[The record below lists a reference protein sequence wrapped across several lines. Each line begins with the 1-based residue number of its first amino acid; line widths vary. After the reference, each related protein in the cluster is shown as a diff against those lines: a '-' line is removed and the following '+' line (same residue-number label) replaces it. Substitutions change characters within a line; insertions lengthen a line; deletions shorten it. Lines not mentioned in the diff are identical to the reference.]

1 MRVGLWLRSIAFEV
15 GRTLLVLVFSILA
28 QVLWLAPYRWR
39 YAFLQYWTRSTLAW
53 LRISCGLHYRVH
65 GLEYVD
71 PTQPA
76 IVLAHHESAWE
87 TLALQKILPRQ
98 SYVLKKELLSIPFFG
113 WTLAMLHPI
122 AIDRSA
128 GSKALKQLLKQGQA
142 HLQQYRN
149 WIVIFPEGTRV
160 PTGTLGK
167 INKGGAML
175 AKASAT
181 PVHLVT
187 HNAGR
192 FWPKNSLLREAGVI
206 DVYISPRLDVTDLTL
221 EQLNQLTAEWFV
233 NPQQALIN
241 LQVEQ
246 PSE

>member
-1 MRVGLWLRSIAFEV
+1 MRLGLGLRSIAFEV
-15 GRTLLVLVFSILA
+15 GRTVLVLIFSILA
-28 QVLWLAPYRWR
+28 QVLWLAPYSVR

-53 LRISCGLHYRVH
+53 LRLTCGLEYRVH

-87 TLALQKILPRQ
+87 TLALQRILPRQ

-142 HLQQYRN
+142 HLQRYKN
-149 WIVIFPEGTRV
+149 WVIVFPEGTRV
-160 PTGTLGK
+160 PTGTVGK
-167 INKGGAML
+167 INKGGVML
-175 AKASAT
+175 AKSAAT
-181 PVHLVT
+181 PVYLVT
-187 HNAGR
+187 HNAGE
-192 FWPKNSLLREAGVI
+192 FWPKNSLLRKPGEIGRAHV
-206 DVYISPRLDVTDLTL
+206 
-221 EQLNQLTAEWFV
+221 
-233 NPQQALIN
+233 
-241 LQVEQ
+241 
-246 PSE
+246 